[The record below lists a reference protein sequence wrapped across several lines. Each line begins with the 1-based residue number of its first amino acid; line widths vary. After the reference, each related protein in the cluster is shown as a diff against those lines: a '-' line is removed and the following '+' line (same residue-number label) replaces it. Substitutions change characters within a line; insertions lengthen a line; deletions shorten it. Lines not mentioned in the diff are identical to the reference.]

1 MVVIAVVVVTAAVV
15 VAVVVAATMA
25 LAGAAS
31 VAGVLTSE
39 HDYGD
44 ALHLLLHTCEALGQ
58 R

>member
-1 MVVIAVVVVTAAVV
+1 MVVIAVVVVTAAV

-31 VAGVLTSE
+31 VAGVLTSG